1 MKKLAVAA
9 VVAGLAFGSAAARAD
24 TVRVTPGWAGY
35 VVRGGAGS
43 FADVKGTWVQPEVSC
58 NRPGSSAAF
67 WVGLGGTRPN
77 SRSLEQIGT
86 SADCSDRAV
95 LSTSAWYQLFPAPAV
110 TLPMTIR
117 AGDVIT
123 AEVAVRGGAIVLALR
138 DESTNESFS
147 TERRMLSPE
156 TDSAEWI
163 VEAPAMCFLTCVL
176 FPLASFDRVGFTDT
190 SATVDAH
197 TGTIGD
203 PAWSHE
209 RLAIE
214 AGGRRTAVATPLTFD
229 GAAFD
234 VLRSHRPLSQR
245 PVLHTGASRKR

>member
-1 MKKLAVAA
+1 MKRLAIAA
-9 VVAGLAFGSAAARAD
+9 VVAGLALGSARAGAE

-35 VVRGGAGS
+35 VAHAGAGS
-43 FADVKGTWVQPEVSC
+43 FAAVKGSWVQPEVSC

-67 WVGLGGTRPN
+67 WVGLGGTSRN

-86 SADCSDRAV
+86 SADCSERAV

-123 AEVAVRGGAIVLALR
+123 GEVAVRGGAIALALR
-138 DESTNESFS
+138 NQSTNESFS
-147 TERRMLSPE
+147 TERWMLSPE

-163 VEAPAMCFLTCVL
+163 VEAPAMCFLTCL
-176 FPLASFDRVGFTDT
+176 LLPLASFDRVGFTDT

-197 TGTIGD
+197 TGAIGD

-209 RLAIE
+209 RLAIA
-214 AGGRRTAVATPLTFD
+214 AGGRRTAVPTPLTFD

-234 VLRSHRPLSQR
+234 VLRSQRPRSRR
-245 PVLHTGASRKR
+245 PVLHTGAFRKR